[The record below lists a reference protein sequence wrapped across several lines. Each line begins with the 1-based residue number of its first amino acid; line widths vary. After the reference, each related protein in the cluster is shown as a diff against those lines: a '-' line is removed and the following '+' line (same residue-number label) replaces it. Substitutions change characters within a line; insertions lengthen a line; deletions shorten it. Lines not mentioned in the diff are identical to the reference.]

1 MKTKLT
7 TVLTALFLMIFAF
20 GNLSAASAQNIA
32 RQAGAQTS
40 PLCDCKTDLDF
51 LATKMQDM
59 VSYKKQIKGDMV
71 SEFQKTYHSLSE
83 EMKSSISKVDCLFK
97 LNTLLSVVK
106 DKHASIASTSDIITK
121 EQYQDSIYRM
131 NFKQTAIFKEHPTA
145 AINLTELRTRLSQM
159 PFENIEGVYTD
170 RYVGEIGVYET
181 TTKGNYIAV
190 VLEATSDFWGTGQI
204 AYQINKIEGDEYQV
218 LRYHPYSRK
227 LWFQKSMLAYN
238 GKLWGLQKELQGPNH
253 AEAPSENGDW
263 EFKQLTNDTQYL
275 YFGSFS
281 NRKSNVEAFKK
292 FYAEHKDNINAPNVI
307 VDLRNNG
314 GGNSKYSDPF
324 VKILKKSG
332 AKVYVITNYFT
343 GSNGEQFTLKL
354 KKLNNTVHL
363 GQRTN
368 GIIAY
373 GMNYGTSYDSPTGN
387 FSFTPTDMNFHK
399 FIQYEMVGIQPEIKL
414 DFSRD
419 WIAQTQEIIEGQLP

>member
-7 TVLTALFLMIFAF
+7 TVCTALFLIVFAF
-20 GNLSAASAQNIA
+20 AK
-32 RQAGAQTS
+32 AQTS
-40 PLCDCKTDLDF
+40 TLCDCKKDLDF

-59 VSYKKQIKGDMV
+59 ISYKKQIKDTKV
-71 SEFQKTYHSLSE
+71 SEFQNVYKRLSD
-83 EMKSSISKVDCLFK
+83 EMQSPITKVDCLFK

-106 DKHASIASTSDIITK
+106 DKHASISSTGDVITK
-121 EQYQDSIYRM
+121 EQYQDSIYKS
-131 NFKQTAIFKEHPTA
+131 NFKQTAIFKEHPTVTV
-145 AINLTELRTRLSQM
+145 NLTELRARLAQI
-159 PFENIEGVYTD
+159 PFENIEGIYTD

-181 TTKGNYIAV
+181 TTKGKYIAV
-190 VLEATSDFWGTGQI
+190 VLESTSDFWGAGQI

-238 GKLWGLQKELQGPNH
+238 GKLWGLQKELNSPNYV
-253 AEAPSENGDW
+253 EAPSENENW
-263 EFKQLTNDTQYL
+263 EFKQLTDDTQYL

-292 FYAEHKDNINAPNVI
+292 FYAEYKDKINASNVI

-332 AKVYVITNYFT
+332 ANVYVITNYFT

-354 KKLNNTVHL
+354 KKIKNSVHL

-368 GIIAY
+368 GIISY

-399 FIQYEMVGIQPEIKL
+399 FIQYEMVGIQPEIRL

-419 WIAQTQEIIEGQLP
+419 WIVQTQEIIEGQLP